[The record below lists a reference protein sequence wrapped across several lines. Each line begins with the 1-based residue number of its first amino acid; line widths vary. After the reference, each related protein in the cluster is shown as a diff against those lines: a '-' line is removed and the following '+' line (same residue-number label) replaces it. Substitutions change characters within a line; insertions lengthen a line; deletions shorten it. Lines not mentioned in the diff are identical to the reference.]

1 MVNIDQEQL
10 AGRIREQNTFITEED
25 ARVYAQKLIAELDP
39 VFESLLDAWI
49 HGVRLPNVEVGPYSV
64 QDIMNIR
71 HSSDFLKALQMLNM
85 YKLDP
90 DEGENAIWSPV
101 RDRLW

>member
-10 AGRIREQNTFITEED
+10 AGRIREQDAFITEKE
-25 ARVYAQKLIAELDP
+25 ARAYAQKTIAELDP
-39 VFESLLDAWI
+39 VFEPLVDAWI
-49 HGVRLPNVEVGPYSV
+49 QGVHLPDVQVGPYTV
-64 QDIMNIR
+64 QDVMNIR

-85 YKLDP
+85 YRLDP